1 MVDNPALKEQI
12 KQKKQQKKKKQ
23 QEGNKRY
30 DGYEEIEKGILDK
43 GCKSVEESLNQRN
56 DIIASMN

>member
-12 KQKKQQKKKKQ
+12 KQKKQQKKRKQ

-30 DGYEEIEKGILDK
+30 DGYEEIEKGIQDK
-43 GCKSVEESLNQRN
+43 EFNSVKESLK
-56 DIIASMN
+56 